1 MASLVKYNA
10 LIDNIA
16 SGGHNL
22 KTAVIKCALTADT
35 PNAATDTT
43 MTYTPPTNVN
53 GYPSGGNTLTT
64 TSAATSGGL
73 FTLKL
78 ADTVFTGAS
87 GGIGPFRYAV
97 LYNSSAS
104 NKLIGYYDYGIV
116 TQLGN
121 TETLTVD
128 FDDTNGAL
136 TIA

>member
-1 MASLVKYNA
+1 MVKYNA
-10 LIDNIA
+10 FIDQIA
-16 SGGHNL
+16 AGGHNL
-22 KTAVIKCALTADT
+22 KTDTIKCALTAAT
-35 PNAATDTT
+35 PNAGTDTT
-43 MTYTPPTNVN
+43 MSYAPPTNVS

-78 ADTVFTGAS
+78 ADSVFTGGVAP
-87 GGIGPFRYAV
+87 GIGPFRYAV
-97 LYNSSAS
+97 LYNSSKGNA
-104 NKLIGYYDYGIV
+104 LIGYYDYGIS